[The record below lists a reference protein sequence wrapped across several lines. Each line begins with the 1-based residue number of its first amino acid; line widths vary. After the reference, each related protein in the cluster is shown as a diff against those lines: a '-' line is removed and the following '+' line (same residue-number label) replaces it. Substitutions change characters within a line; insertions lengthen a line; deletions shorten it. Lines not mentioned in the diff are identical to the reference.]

1 MTLKRTAVLIAG
13 AGPAGLS
20 AALELKRLGL
30 SDVIVVD
37 REAEAGGIPRLCHH
51 TGFGLRDWHRV
62 YSGPQ
67 YARRYTRQA
76 AVDGLEICT
85 STTITGWN
93 GPATVTYTSP
103 HGLGLIEARAI
114 LLATGCRERPR
125 SARLVPGNRPQGI
138 FTSASLQR
146 FVNEHNLPVGKR
158 AVIVGAEPV
167 SLSALMTLAQAG
179 VSGAMMITELPQHQ
193 IYFPAVLI
201 KWFMAD
207 IITRTPIR
215 TSTRVSRILG
225 RKHVE
230 GVEITQLDTGQLET
244 VACDTVV
251 FSGDW
256 IPEHELARSGGL
268 TIDYGTQG
276 PKTDAYFRT
285 SKRGVFAAGN
295 LLRGVETADMSAL
308 EGRYAARRIHD
319 FLKRDTWPAPMFPV
333 QVEAPITWVF
343 PNGVSASNERPSTN
357 YFAFR
362 VSEFR
367 PEAQVQVQVCQG
379 HNVLHTQLFHRLR
392 PNQSMR
398 LASDWLTD
406 VNLDGEALRI
416 VLAH

>member
-1 MTLKRTAVLIAG
+1 MTLKRTAVLIVG

-37 REAEAGGIPRLCHH
+37 REAQGGGIPRLCHH
-51 TGFGLRDWHRV
+51 TGFGLRDWHRI
-62 YSGPQ
+62 YSGPR
-67 YARRYTRQA
+67 YARRYIRQA
-76 AVDGLEICT
+76 AVDGLEILT
-85 STTITGWN
+85 STTISGWH

-103 HGLGLIEARAI
+103 SGLGLIEARAI

-125 SARLVPGNRPQGI
+125 SARLVPGSRPQGI
-138 FTSASLQR
+138 FTTGSLQR
-146 FVNEHNLPVGKR
+146 FVNEHKLPVGRR

-167 SLSALMTLAQAG
+167 SLSALMTLARAG
-179 VSGAMMITELPQHQ
+179 LSGAMMITELPQPQ
-193 IYFPAVLI
+193 IYFPVALA

-207 IITRTPIR
+207 LITHTPIR

-230 GVEITQLDTGQLET
+230 GVEITQLDTGQSET

-256 IPEHELARSGGL
+256 IPEYELARSGGL
-268 TIDYGTQG
+268 TIDCGTRG

-295 LLRGVETADMSAL
+295 LLRGAETADMSAL

-333 QVEAPITWVF
+333 QVETPITWVF

-357 YFAFR
+357 YFTFR
-362 VSEFR
+362 VNEFR
-367 PEAQVQVQVCQG
+367 QEAHAQVCQG
-379 HNVLHTQLFHRLR
+379 NNILYTQLFHRLR

-406 VNLDGEALRI
+406 INLDGEALRI
-416 VLAH
+416 VLAP